1 MFGGA
6 RRRGQP
12 NPPLTSAT
20 LNSNAATAAASAF
33 MSAAKQ
39 NSNKSLSSAA
49 AAAALRARP
58 QTPTDVAGV
67 QTKRTMRRSASVSS
81 SGSAP
86 AGAGGGGG
94 AGAAALTR
102 GTSRLERRG
111 SSSSMAER
119 TFRSPSPSPHR
130 ASPTPRAEDQ
140 PPVPRIPEDHKK
152 SSSSGSVAV
161 GMQTFRTAS
170 QRKSSGLP
178 SWYTQPQGDPS
189 NVRTSDA
196 AMTKATPQR
205 TDSRASSINYS
216 YPTVYRPQ
224 SPPASP
230 TAVHTPTLSTAPPP
244 RTPASPPRS
253 SKASVT
259 SSTGGRPE
267 PQMVYDPNSRRMV
280 PAPVEEVEYHT
291 RGGADKEG
299 KRKST
304 GVQRSGSHLAKG
316 TVARPKGTFIDYRET
331 ERREPREEHR
341 TMDTA
346 PVKEQP
352 HIVPEEHTAPG
363 NLERREER
371 PAEID
376 RPSRLPEPETS
387 RLKILPSQ
395 SLQTAHEQ
403 AVSPRPG
410 EMAGGRPPATVEG
423 DEEDEDGLPTT
434 TRLSQKVLS
443 ALDSVPTRQTV
454 LDEPRA
460 LPTAIPE
467 QTHAVPEEQ
476 PQPME
481 TLAKDGQTSTEPR
494 KKSVEPTDN
503 KPVLGYTREG
513 SSSLDRSNSASPVR
527 QARFASSPSAS
538 LAVRHHPLPRSA
550 SPIKPALKQ
559 TGSRRDLSPSDADS
573 DNAAHREASPNAR
586 EEPSISRKKSVRV
599 SFDDRSTKVMGES
612 AQSEDVGLPDQP
624 SPLQA
629 KRPWYS
635 NIGRSKRRDFALE
648 DDEIM
653 KPRPALPSFGSVREK
668 KARQSEERPLVRPY
682 ESAKSPE
689 PSSPTIRPRSSGTP
703 PGTSDS
709 QASSLA
715 QSSDHPIGAVSAQ
728 EQASRNP
735 PNISRFREP
744 LPPVVTSV
752 EAPEYMSDTTLDS
765 DQENPDSGVAGSD
778 TETIPRMQTT
788 QNTGSETREGMRN
801 GNALVEDKVLVQPE
815 EMTKVP
821 SPSREVPEISIIQ
834 PSMGTPPEPSA
845 AEEAGSSQHQYFD
858 VPGGF
863 PMEDESR
870 ESHHPKS
877 DNEIHTKTDV
887 PSRPGDV
894 FEPTAEVQ
902 AAQTESLP
910 QTTLV
915 TAHQV
920 PTVAESEHETDG
932 SSIYSDA
939 YEDLS
944 EADGPGFLSLDA
956 VVDSPTPKA
965 APPVRDV
972 PAMLVREMVT
982 EADKLST
989 TQTPA
994 SLQYPP
1000 PPGDMNEWELA
1011 KAYWRSLTAEK
1022 RQQLEREALEEAGAD
1037 GDREE
1042 VALPIRRN
1050 SSRRKLDGQKQT
1062 AAEPKA
1068 QAAPDSKPAKQINA
1082 DKVHMIQTGSKADHA
1097 PASPVAAPR
1106 MRSSLR
1112 EREPDKGTRPQASN
1126 TMRKSMRSSAGGLL
1140 NGRASSAP
1148 VTSKHERPVSMQ
1160 TNVTSLNAA
1169 GTAPSNQGD
1178 FTLRR
1183 RGSDGS
1189 DSSFKRARPK
1199 TSEGIGF
1206 RKTLRQ
1212 SEATQTSS
1220 RFSLRSLSPNGSPR
1234 RASSVMTVGS
1244 APPVSTMRRS
1254 LRSGSESNQEKK
1266 TSTHFP
1272 SFGRSSKTT
1281 GRGKLKKSDRLGDS
1295 SDEDDVGPPR
1305 FHSRFDD
1312 SSEEEELGPLP
1323 SGAGVLAKGTLR
1335 GATLAPGSFR
1345 RSATVP
1351 EETEES
1357 PEPPDSDDDMPTA
1370 SQIKQRRAA
1379 ASGALGDSKSGSPR
1393 PTTLTR
1399 SRSGHGGFDP
1409 ATSSTVPS
1417 PKERRG
1423 SFMGILR
1430 RNRKGDQGSKIQRSE
1445 PGESAA
1451 RRDTKLERSASQLR
1465 DLRDDGRSTS
1475 PKLQKMSATLKRG
1488 ESWPLPEEDVQAP
1501 NSASSPA
1508 TQQRLATAG
1517 RRSTSLGVAGAQDNN
1532 NDTDGQDVVVAADSH
1547 RKKKKFSA
1555 LRRMFHLDD

>member
-1 MFGGA
+1 MLISIA
-6 RRRGQP
+6 LAQ
-12 NPPLTSAT
+12 PLTSAT
-20 LNSNAATAAASAF
+20 VNPNAATAAASAF

-39 NSNKSLSSAA
+39 NSDKSLSSAA

-58 QTPTDVAGV
+58 QTPTDVGGV

-86 AGAGGGGG
+86 AGAS
-94 AGAAALTR
+94 AGDLTR
-102 GTSRLERRG
+102 QTPRLERRG
-111 SSSSMAER
+111 SSSSMAVR
-119 TFRSPSPSPHR
+119 TFRTPSPSPNR
-130 ASPTPRAEDQ
+130 ASPAPRANDQ
-140 PPVPRIPEDHKK
+140 PPVPRIPESHKK
-152 SSSSGSVAV
+152 SASSGSVAV

-205 TDSRASSINYS
+205 ADSRSSSINYS

-230 TAVHTPTLSTAPPP
+230 TAVHTPTLSNAPPP

-253 SKASVT
+253 SKASIT

-280 PAPVEEVEYHT
+280 PAPVEEVEYHI
-291 RGGADKEG
+291 REVADKEE
-299 KRKST
+299 KRRST

-316 TVARPKGTFIDYRET
+316 TVARPKGTFLDYRER
-331 ERREPREEHR
+331 ERSGPREEHR
-341 TMDTA
+341 VMDTT
-346 PVKEQP
+346 PFKEQS
-352 HIVPEEHTAPG
+352 HIVQEEPTASG

-376 RPSRLPEPETS
+376 RPSRSPEPETS
-387 RLKILPSQ
+387 RTKSPPSQ
-395 SLQTAHEQ
+395 SLQTAREQ
-403 AVSPRPG
+403 TVSPEPG
-410 EMAGGRPPATVEG
+410 EMAGGRPPATVEE
-423 DEEDEDGLPTT
+423 DKEDEDGLPTT
-434 TRLSQKVLS
+434 TLLSQKVLS

-454 LDEPRA
+454 FDQPRA
-460 LPTAIPE
+460 LPVASPEESDAI
-467 QTHAVPEEQ
+467 PEEQ
-476 PQPME
+476 PQ
-481 TLAKDGQTSTEPR
+481 TARTSAKDGQTSTEPR
-494 KKSVEPTDN
+494 KESAEPVDN
-503 KPVLGYTREG
+503 KPVLGFTREG
-513 SSSLDRSNSASPVR
+513 SSGLDRSNSPSPVR

-538 LAVRHHPLPRSA
+538 LTVRHHPLPRSA

-559 TGSRRDLSPSDADS
+559 TGSRRDLSPSDAGS
-573 DNAAHREASPNAR
+573 DNAAYREASPSSR

-612 AQSEDVGLPDQP
+612 AQSEDVDSSDPP
-624 SPLQA
+624 SPPQA

-635 NIGRSKRRDFALE
+635 NIGRSKRREYALE

-653 KPRPALPSFGSVREK
+653 KPRPALPSFGSIREK

-682 ESAKSPE
+682 EPANSPE
-689 PSSPTIRPRSSGTP
+689 PSSPTTRPRSSSTP

-715 QSSDHPIGAVSAQ
+715 QSGDHAIGALFAQ

-735 PNISRFREP
+735 ANISRFREP

-765 DQENPDSGVAGSD
+765 DQENPDSGAAGSD
-778 TETIPRMQTT
+778 TEAIPRMQTT
-788 QNTGSETREGMRN
+788 QSTRSETREGTRN
-801 GNALVEDKVLVQPE
+801 GTALVEDKVLVQPE

-821 SPSREVPEISIIQ
+821 SASRGVPEISISK
-834 PSMGTPPEPSA
+834 PSTRTPAESPA
-845 AEEAGSSQHQYFD
+845 AEEAGSPQREYFD

-863 PMEDESR
+863 PMEDEYR
-870 ESHHPKS
+870 ETPHPKS
-877 DNEIHTKTDV
+877 DNEIHANTNV
-887 PSRPGDV
+887 PSRPGDDI

-902 AAQTESLP
+902 AAQTGSLP

-915 TAHQV
+915 TAPQV
-920 PTVAESEHETDG
+920 STVAESEHETDG

-956 VVDSPTPKA
+956 VVDSPDPKA
-965 APPVRDV
+965 ASPVRDI
-972 PAMLVREMVT
+972 PATLVREMIT
-982 EADKLST
+982 EAEKSST
-989 TQTPA
+989 TRTPA

-1000 PPGDMNEWELA
+1000 PPGDVNEWELA

-1042 VALPIRRN
+1042 VAPPIRRN
-1050 SSRRKLDGQKQT
+1050 SSRRKSDGQKQT
-1062 AAEPKA
+1062 AAEPKS

-1082 DKVHMIQTGSKADHA
+1082 DRVSTIQPGSKADDA
-1097 PASPVAAPR
+1097 PVNSVAAPR

-1112 EREPDKGTRPQASN
+1112 EREPDKGTQPQASN
-1126 TMRKSMRSSAGGLL
+1126 TMRKSMRSGAEGLL
-1140 NGRASSAP
+1140 NGRASSRP
-1148 VTSKHERPVSMQ
+1148 VTSKHEKPVSMQ
-1160 TNVTSLNAA
+1160 TNATSLNAA
-1169 GTAPSNQGD
+1169 GTALSNQGD
-1178 FTLRR
+1178 LTLRR

-1199 TSEGIGF
+1199 TSEGVGF

-1212 SEATQTSS
+1212 SEAAQTSS

-1234 RASSVMTVGS
+1234 RASSVMSAGS

-1266 TSTHFP
+1266 ASTHFS
-1272 SFGRSSKTT
+1272 SFGRSSKAT
-1281 GRGKLKKSDRLGDS
+1281 GRRKSKASDRLGDS
-1295 SDEDDVGPPR
+1295 SDEDDVGSRR
-1305 FHSRFDD
+1305 FRSRFDD
-1312 SSEEEELGPLP
+1312 SSEEEDLGPLP
-1323 SGAGVLAKGTLR
+1323 SGGGVLAKGTLR
-1335 GATLAPGSFR
+1335 GSTLAPASFR

-1357 PEPPDSDDDMPTA
+1357 PELPDSDDDMPTA
-1370 SQIKQRRAA
+1370 SQIQQRRAA
-1379 ASGALGDSKSGSPR
+1379 APGALGDSNSGSPR

-1399 SRSGHGGFDP
+1399 SRSGHGGSDP
-1409 ATSSTVPS
+1409 ATSSTVAS
-1417 PKERRG
+1417 PRERRG
-1423 SFMGILR
+1423 SLMGILR
-1430 RNRKGDQGSKIQRSE
+1430 RNKKGDQGGKIQRSE

-1451 RRDTKLERSASQLR
+1451 RRDTKLERSTSQLR

-1475 PKLQKMSATLKRG
+1475 PKLQKRSVTLKRG
-1488 ESWPLPEEDVQAP
+1488 ESWPLPEEDVQGP
-1501 NSASSPA
+1501 NSASGPA
-1508 TQQRLATAG
+1508 TQQRLAMAG
-1517 RRSTSLGVAGAQDNN
+1517 RRSTSLGVAGVQDNN
-1532 NDTDGQDVVVAADSH
+1532 NDDDIDGQDVVVAADGH
-1547 RKKKKFSA
+1547 KKKKKFGV

>member
-20 LNSNAATAAASAF
+20 VNPNAATAAASAF

-39 NSNKSLSSAA
+39 SSDKSLSSAA

-58 QTPTDVAGV
+58 QTPTDVGGV

-86 AGAGGGGG
+86 AGAG
-94 AGAAALTR
+94 AGDLIR
-102 GTSRLERRG
+102 RTSRLERR
-111 SSSSMAER
+111 SSSSGMAVR
-119 TFRSPSPSPHR
+119 TFRTPSPSPHR
-130 ASPTPRAEDQ
+130 ASPAPRANDQ
-140 PPVPRIPEDHKK
+140 PPVPRVPEGHKK
-152 SSSSGSVAV
+152 AASSGWVAV

-205 TDSRASSINYS
+205 ADSRASSINYS

-230 TAVHTPTLSTAPPP
+230 TAVHTPTLSDAPPP

-253 SKASVT
+253 SKASIT
-259 SSTGGRPE
+259 SSAGGRPE
-267 PQMVYDPNSRRMV
+267 PRMVYDPNSRRMV
-280 PAPVEEVEYHT
+280 PAPVEEVEYHI
-291 RGGADKEG
+291 REGAEKEV

-316 TVARPKGTFIDYRET
+316 TVARPKGTFLDYRER
-331 ERREPREEHR
+331 ERSGPREEHR
-341 TMDTA
+341 VMDTA
-346 PVKEQP
+346 PSKEQS
-352 HIVPEEHTAPG
+352 HIVQEEPTAPG

-387 RLKILPSQ
+387 RPKSPPSQ

-403 AVSPRPG
+403 TASPEPG
-410 EMAGGRPPATVEG
+410 EMAGGKPPAMAEE
-423 DEEDEDGLPTT
+423 DKEDEDGLPTT
-434 TRLSQKVLS
+434 TRLTRKVLS

-454 LDEPRA
+454 FDQHRA
-460 LPTAIPE
+460 LSDESDAIP
-467 QTHAVPEEQ
+467 AEQ
-476 PQPME
+476 PQPVQ
-481 TLAKDGQTSTEPR
+481 TLAKDRQTSTEPR
-494 KKSVEPTDN
+494 KESVEPVDN
-503 KPVLGYTREG
+503 KPVLGFAREG
-513 SSSLDRSNSASPVR
+513 SSSLDRSSSPSPVR

-538 LAVRHHPLPRSA
+538 LTVRHHPLPRSA

-559 TGSRRDLSPSDADS
+559 TGSRRDLSPSDAGS
-573 DNAAHREASPNAR
+573 DNAAYREASPSSR

-612 AQSEDVGLPDQP
+612 AQSEDGDLSDPP
-624 SPLQA
+624 SPPRA

-635 NIGRSKRRDFALE
+635 NIGRSKKREFALE

-653 KPRPALPSFGSVREK
+653 KPRPALPSFGSIREK
-668 KARQSEERPLVRPY
+668 KAPQSEERPLVRPY
-682 ESAKSPE
+682 EPANSPE
-689 PSSPTIRPRSSGTP
+689 PSSPTIRPRSSSTP

-715 QSSDHPIGAVSAQ
+715 PSGDHAIGAVFAQ

-735 PNISRFREP
+735 ANISRFREP

-752 EAPEYMSDTTLDS
+752 EAPECMSDTSLDS

-778 TETIPRMQTT
+778 TEAIPRMQTT
-788 QNTGSETREGMRN
+788 QNIRSETREGTRN
-801 GNALVEDKVLVQPE
+801 GTALVEDKVLVQPE
-815 EMTKVP
+815 EMTKVS
-821 SPSREVPEISIIQ
+821 SPSRGVPEISITQ
-834 PSMGTPPEPSA
+834 PSTRMPAESSA
-845 AEEAGSSQHQYFD
+845 AEEAESPQRQYFD
-858 VPGGF
+858 LPGGF
-863 PMEDESR
+863 PMEDEPR
-870 ESHHPKS
+870 EGHHPKS
-877 DNEIHTKTDV
+877 DNEIHTNTNV
-887 PSRPGDV
+887 PSQPGDDI

-902 AAQTESLP
+902 AAQIESLP

-915 TAHQV
+915 TAPQV
-920 PTVAESEHETDG
+920 PTVAQSDHDTDG

-956 VVDSPTPKA
+956 VVDSPNPNA
-965 APPVRDV
+965 ASPVRDI
-972 PAMLVREMVT
+972 PARLVREMVA
-982 EADKLST
+982 EAEKSST

-1042 VALPIRRN
+1042 VPPPIRRN
-1050 SSRRKLDGQKQT
+1050 SSRRKLDDQKQT
-1062 AAEPKA
+1062 AAEPKS
-1068 QAAPDSKPAKQINA
+1068 QTAPDSKPAKQINA
-1082 DKVHMIQTGSKADHA
+1082 DRVFMLQPGSKADHA
-1097 PASPVAAPR
+1097 PVSPVAAPR

-1112 EREPDKGTRPQASN
+1112 EREPDKGTQPQASN
-1126 TMRKSMRSSAGGLL
+1126 TMRKSMRSSAEGLL
-1140 NGRASSAP
+1140 NGRAPSRP
-1148 VTSKHERPVSMQ
+1148 VTSKHERPVSAQ
-1160 TNVTSLNAA
+1160 TNAASLNAA
-1169 GTAPSNQGD
+1169 GTALSNQGD
-1178 FTLRR
+1178 LTLRR
-1183 RGSDGS
+1183 RGSDES

-1199 TSEGIGF
+1199 TSEGMGF

-1212 SEATQTSS
+1212 SEAAQSSS
-1220 RFSLRSLSPNGSPR
+1220 RFSLRSLSPSGSPR
-1234 RASSVMTVGS
+1234 RASSVMSAGS

-1254 LRSGSESNQEKK
+1254 LRSGSGSNQEKK
-1266 TSTHFP
+1266 GSTHFP
-1272 SFGRSSKTT
+1272 SFGRSSKATDRRKSKT
-1281 GRGKLKKSDRLGDS
+1281 SDRLGDS
-1295 SDEDDVGPPR
+1295 SDEDDVGSRR
-1305 FHSRFDD
+1305 FRSRFDD
-1312 SSEEEELGPLP
+1312 SSEEEDLGPLP
-1323 SGAGVLAKGTLR
+1323 SGGGVLAKGTLR
-1335 GATLAPGSFR
+1335 GSTLAPASFR

-1357 PEPPDSDDDMPTA
+1357 PELPDSDDDMPTA
-1370 SQIKQRRAA
+1370 SQIQQRRAA
-1379 ASGALGDSKSGSPR
+1379 ARGALGDSNSGSPR

-1399 SRSGHGGFDP
+1399 SRSGRGGFEP
-1409 ATSSTVPS
+1409 ATSSTVTS

-1423 SFMGILR
+1423 SLMGILR
-1430 RNRKGDQGSKIQRSE
+1430 RNKKGDQGSKIQRSE

-1465 DLRDDGRSTS
+1465 DVRDDGRSTS
-1475 PKLQKMSATLKRG
+1475 PKLQKRSATLKRG
-1488 ESWPLPEEDVQAP
+1488 ESWPLPEEDVQDP
-1501 NSASSPA
+1501 NSASGPA
-1508 TQQRLATAG
+1508 TQQRPAMAG
-1517 RRSTSLGVAGAQDNN
+1517 RRSTSLGVAGVQDN
-1532 NDTDGQDVVVAADSH
+1532 DDDGIDGQDAVVAADGH
-1547 RKKKKFSA
+1547 KKKKKFGA

>member
-12 NPPLTSAT
+12 NPPSASAT
-20 LNSNAATAAASAF
+20 ANPNAATAAASAF

-58 QTPTDVAGV
+58 QTPTDVGGV

-86 AGAGGGGG
+86 AGAS
-94 AGAAALTR
+94 AGVLTR
-102 GTSRLERRG
+102 RTSRLERRG
-111 SSSSMAER
+111 SSGSMAER
-119 TFRSPSPSPHR
+119 TFRTPSPSPHR
-130 ASPTPRAEDQ
+130 ASPTPRADDQ
-140 PPVPRIPEDHKK
+140 PPVPRIPEGHKK
-152 SSSSGSVAV
+152 SASSGSVAV

-205 TDSRASSINYS
+205 ADSRASSINYS

-230 TAVHTPTLSTAPPP
+230 TAVHTPTLGNAPPP

-253 SKASVT
+253 SKTSIAS
-259 SSTGGRPE
+259 SAGGRPE

-280 PAPVEEVEYHT
+280 PAPVEEVEY
-291 RGGADKEG
+291 RIREGADKEG
-299 KRKST
+299 KRKTT

-316 TVARPKGTFIDYRET
+316 TVARPKGAFLDYRER
-331 ERREPREEHR
+331 EGSEPREEHR
-341 TMDTA
+341 VTDTA
-346 PVKEQP
+346 PFRDQS
-352 HIVPEEHTAPG
+352 HIVQEEPTARG
-363 NLERREER
+363 NLERRRER

-376 RPSRLPEPETS
+376 RPSRSPELETS
-387 RLKILPSQ
+387 RLESPPSQ
-395 SLQTAHEQ
+395 SLQTVHEQ
-403 AVSPRPG
+403 TVSPEPG
-410 EMAGGRPPATVEG
+410 GTAGGRPPATVER
-423 DEEDEDGLPTT
+423 DEEDEDNLPTT
-434 TRLSQKVLS
+434 TRLSQRVLS

-454 LDEPRA
+454 FDQPPAR
-460 LPTAIPE
+460 PTAIPE
-467 QTHAVPEEQ
+467 ESDAVPEGR
-476 PQPME
+476 PQRMQAS
-481 TLAKDGQTSTEPR
+481 AKDGQTSTEPR
-494 KKSVEPTDN
+494 KESVEPMDN
-503 KPVLGYTREG
+503 KPVLGFASEG
-513 SSSLDRSNSASPVR
+513 SRSLDRSNSPSPVR
-527 QARFASSPSAS
+527 QARFASRPSAN
-538 LAVRHHPLPRSA
+538 LTVRHHPLPRSA

-559 TGSRRDLSPSDADS
+559 TGSRRDLSPSDTGS
-573 DNAAHREASPNAR
+573 DNAAYREASPNSHD
-586 EEPSISRKKSVRV
+586 EPSISRKKSVRV

-612 AQSEDVGLPDQP
+612 AQSEDVDLSDPS

-635 NIGRSKRRDFALE
+635 NIGWSKRREFALD

-668 KARQSEERPLVRPY
+668 KVRQSEERPLVRPY
-682 ESAKSPE
+682 DPAKPPPE
-689 PSSPTIRPRSSGTP
+689 LSSPTKRPGSSSTP
-703 PGTSDS
+703 PETSDS

-715 QSSDHPIGAVSAQ
+715 QSSDHAIGAVFSQ

-735 PNISRFREP
+735 ANISRFREP

-778 TETIPRMQTT
+778 TEASPRIQTT
-788 QNTGSETREGMRN
+788 QNTPSETHEGMRN
-801 GNALVEDKVLVQPE
+801 RTTLVEDKVLVQPE
-815 EMTKVP
+815 EMTKEP
-821 SPSREVPEISIIQ
+821 SPSRGDPEIPNIQ
-834 PSMGTPPEPSA
+834 PSTRIPAESSA
-845 AEEAGSSQHQYFD
+845 AEEAGSPERQYFD

-863 PMEDESR
+863 PVEDESG
-870 ESHHPKS
+870 ESQHPKS
-877 DNEIHTKTDV
+877 DNKIHNNTNV
-887 PSRPGDV
+887 PSRRGDNI

-910 QTTLV
+910 QATLD
-915 TAHQV
+915 TAPQV
-920 PTVAESEHETDG
+920 PAVAESEEETDG

-965 APPVRDV
+965 ASPVRDI
-972 PAMLVREMVT
+972 PAALVREMVT
-982 EADKLST
+982 EAEKPST
-989 TQTPA
+989 TQAPA

-1000 PPGDMNEWELA
+1000 PPGGMNEWELA

-1042 VALPIRRN
+1042 VAPPIRRN
-1050 SSRRKLDGQKQT
+1050 SSRRKLDDQKQT
-1062 AAEPKA
+1062 TAGPMS
-1068 QAAPDSKPAKQINA
+1068 QAAPDSKPANRINA
-1082 DKVHMIQTGSKADHA
+1082 GRVCMIQPGSKADHT
-1097 PASPVAAPR
+1097 PVSPVTAPR

-1112 EREPDKGTRPQASN
+1112 EREPDKGTQPQASN
-1126 TMRKSMRSSAGGLL
+1126 TMRKSMRPSAEGLL
-1140 NGRASSAP
+1140 NGRVSSLP

-1160 TNVTSLNAA
+1160 TNTPSVNAA
-1169 GTAPSNQGD
+1169 GTALSNQGTL
-1178 FTLRR
+1178 TLRR

-1199 TSEGIGF
+1199 TSEGMRF

-1212 SEATQTSS
+1212 SGAAQTSS
-1220 RFSLRSLSPNGSPR
+1220 RFSLRSLSPSGSPR
-1234 RASSVMTVGS
+1234 RANSVMSAGS
-1244 APPVSTMRRS
+1244 APPAPTTRRS
-1254 LRSGSESNQEKK
+1254 LRPGSEPSQEKK
-1266 TSTHFP
+1266 SSTHFP
-1272 SFGRSSKTT
+1272 SFGRSSKAAD
-1281 GRGKLKKSDRLGDS
+1281 RRKSKKSDRLGDS
-1295 SDEDDVGPPR
+1295 SDEDNVGSR
-1305 FHSRFDD
+1305 QFRSRFDD
-1312 SSEEEELGPLP
+1312 SSEEEELGALP
-1323 SGAGVLAKGTLR
+1323 SGGGVLAKGTLR
-1335 GATLAPGSFR
+1335 GSTLAPASFR

-1357 PEPPDSDDDMPTA
+1357 PELPDSDDDVPTA
-1370 SQIKQRRAA
+1370 SQIQQNPAA
-1379 ASGALGDSKSGSPR
+1379 ARGALGDSSSVSPR

-1399 SRSGHGGFDP
+1399 SRSGRGGFDP
-1409 ATSSTVPS
+1409 ATSSTVTS

-1423 SFMGILR
+1423 SLMGILR
-1430 RNRKGDQGSKIQRSE
+1430 RNKKGGQGGKIQRSE

-1451 RRDTKLERSASQLR
+1451 RRDTKLERSASQLK

-1475 PKLQKMSATLKRG
+1475 PRLQKRSATLKRG
-1488 ESWPLPEEDVQAP
+1488 ESWPLPEEDVQGP
-1501 NSASSPA
+1501 NSASGPA
-1508 TQQRLATAG
+1508 TQQRLTVAG
-1517 RRSTSLGVAGAQDNN
+1517 RRSTSLGIAGVQDNK
-1532 NDTDGQDVVVAADSH
+1532 NDDEIDGQDVVVAADGNK
-1547 RKKKKFSA
+1547 KKKKFGA

>member
-20 LNSNAATAAASAF
+20 VNPNAATAAASAF

-39 NSNKSLSSAA
+39 NSDKSLSSAA

-58 QTPTDVAGV
+58 QTPTDVGGV

-86 AGAGGGGG
+86 AGAG
-94 AGAAALTR
+94 AGDLTR
-102 GTSRLERRG
+102 RTSRLERRG
-111 SSSSMAER
+111 SSSSMAVR
-119 TFRSPSPSPHR
+119 TFRTPSPSPHR
-130 ASPTPRAEDQ
+130 APPAPRANDQ
-140 PPVPRIPEDHKK
+140 PPVPRVPEGHKK
-152 SSSSGSVAV
+152 SASPGSVAA
-161 GMQTFRTAS
+161 GMQMFRTAS

-189 NVRTSDA
+189 SVRTSDA

-205 TDSRASSINYS
+205 ADSRASSINYS

-253 SKASVT
+253 SKASIT

-280 PAPVEEVEYHT
+280 PAPVEEAEYHI
-291 RGGADKEG
+291 RGGTDKEG

-304 GVQRSGSHLAKG
+304 GVQRAGSHLAKG
-316 TVARPKGTFIDYRET
+316 TVARPKGTFLDYRE
-331 ERREPREEHR
+331 REHSGPREER
-341 TMDTA
+341 RVIDTA
-346 PVKEQP
+346 PFKEQS
-352 HIVPEEHTAPG
+352 HILQGEPTAPG
-363 NLERREER
+363 RLERREER
-371 PAEID
+371 PVEID
-376 RPSRLPEPETS
+376 RQSRSPEPETS
-387 RLKILPSQ
+387 RPKSPPSQ
-395 SLQTAHEQ
+395 TLQTAREQTVSHE
-403 AVSPRPG
+403 PG
-410 EMAGGRPPATVEG
+410 EMAGSRPPATVE
-423 DEEDEDGLPTT
+423 EDKEDQDGLPTT
-434 TRLSQKVLS
+434 TRLPQKVLS
-443 ALDSVPTRQTV
+443 APDSVPTRQTV
-454 LDEPRA
+454 FDQPRA

-467 QTHAVPEEQ
+467 ESDPVPEEQ
-476 PQPME
+476 PEPMQ
-481 TLAKDGQTSTEPR
+481 TLADDGQTLTERR
-494 KKSVEPTDN
+494 KESVGPVDR
-503 KPVLGYTREG
+503 KPVLGFAREG
-513 SSSLDRSNSASPVR
+513 SSSLDRSNSPSPVR

-538 LAVRHHPLPRSA
+538 LTVRHDPLPRSA

-559 TGSRRDLSPSDADS
+559 TGSRRDLSPSDAGS
-573 DNAAHREASPNAR
+573 DNAAYREASPNSR

-612 AQSEDVGLPDQP
+612 AQSEDLDLSDTP

-629 KRPWYS
+629 KRPWYG
-635 NIGRSKRRDFALE
+635 NIGRSKRREFALD

-653 KPRPALPSFGSVREK
+653 KPRPALPSFGSIREK

-682 ESAKSPE
+682 EPANSPE
-689 PSSPTIRPRSSGTP
+689 PSSPTIRPRSSSTP

-715 QSSDHPIGAVSAQ
+715 QSGDHAIGAVFAQ

-735 PNISRFREP
+735 ANISRFREP

-765 DQENPDSGVAGSD
+765 DQENSGSGVAGGD
-778 TETIPRMQTT
+778 TEAVPRTQTT
-788 QNTGSETREGMRN
+788 QNTGSETREGVRN
-801 GNALVEDKVLVQPE
+801 GTAIVEDKVLVQPE

-821 SPSREVPEISIIQ
+821 SPSRGVPEISIIQ
-834 PSMGTPPEPSA
+834 PSTRMRAESSA
-845 AEEAGSSQHQYFD
+845 AEEPGSPQRQYFD

-863 PMEDESR
+863 PMEDESG
-870 ESHHPKS
+870 ESPKS
-877 DNEIHTKTDV
+877 NNEIHTNTNV
-887 PSRPGDV
+887 PSPPGDI

-915 TAHQV
+915 TAPQV
-920 PTVAESEHETDG
+920 PTVAESEDETDG

-956 VVDSPTPKA
+956 VVDSPNPKA
-965 APPVRDV
+965 ASPARDI
-972 PAMLVREMVT
+972 PASLVRAMVT
-982 EADKLST
+982 EGEKSYT
-989 TQTPA
+989 TQTPT

-1000 PPGDMNEWELA
+1000 PPGDVNEWELA

-1042 VALPIRRN
+1042 VPPPIQRN
-1050 SSRRKLDGQKQT
+1050 SSRRKLDDPKQT
-1062 AAEPKA
+1062 AAKPKSP
-1068 QAAPDSKPAKQINA
+1068 AAPDSKPAKPINA
-1082 DKVHMIQTGSKADHA
+1082 DRVSMIQPDSKADHA
-1097 PASPVAAPR
+1097 PVSSVAAPR

-1112 EREPDKGTRPQASN
+1112 EREPDKGKQPQAPN
-1126 TMRKSMRSSAGGLL
+1126 ALRKSMRSSADDLL
-1140 NGRASSAP
+1140 NGRASSRP

-1160 TNVTSLNAA
+1160 TNATSLNAA
-1169 GTAPSNQGD
+1169 GTALSNQGNL
-1178 FTLRR
+1178 TLRR

-1212 SEATQTSS
+1212 SEAAQTSS

-1234 RASSVMTVGS
+1234 RASSIMSAGS

-1254 LRSGSESNQEKK
+1254 LRSGSESNQERKG
-1266 TSTHFP
+1266 STHFP
-1272 SFGRSSKTT
+1272 SFGRSSKAT
-1281 GRGKLKKSDRLGDS
+1281 GRRKSKTSDRLGDS
-1295 SDEDDVGPPR
+1295 SDEGVVGSRR
-1305 FHSRFDD
+1305 FRSRFDD
-1312 SSEEEELGPLP
+1312 SSEEEDLGPLP
-1323 SGAGVLAKGTLR
+1323 SGRGGVLAKGTLR
-1335 GATLAPGSFR
+1335 GSTQAPASFGR
-1345 RSATVP
+1345 TATVP

-1357 PEPPDSDDDMPTA
+1357 PELPDSDDDMPTA
-1370 SQIKQRRAA
+1370 SQIQQRRAA
-1379 ASGALGDSKSGSPR
+1379 ARGALGDSNSGSPR

-1399 SRSGHGGFDP
+1399 SRSGHGGLDP
-1409 ATSSTVPS
+1409 ATSSTVAS

-1423 SFMGILR
+1423 SLMGILR
-1430 RNRKGDQGSKIQRSE
+1430 RNKKGDHRAKIQRSE

-1451 RRDTKLERSASQLR
+1451 RRDTKLERSTSQLR

-1475 PKLQKMSATLKRG
+1475 PKLQKRSATLKRG
-1488 ESWPLPEEDVQAP
+1488 ESWPLPEEDGQGP
-1501 NSASSPA
+1501 NSASGPA
-1508 TQQRLATAG
+1508 TQQRLTVTA
-1517 RRSTSLGVAGAQDNN
+1517 RRSTSFGVAGVQDNN
-1532 NDTDGQDVVVAADSH
+1532 NNNNDDIDGRDDVVAANGH
-1547 RKKKKFSA
+1547 KKKKKFGV
-1555 LRRMFHLDD
+1555 LRRMLHLDD

>member
-12 NPPLTSAT
+12 NPPLASAT
-20 LNSNAATAAASAF
+20 VDPNAATAAASAF

-58 QTPTDVAGV
+58 QTPTNVGGV

-86 AGAGGGGG
+86 AGAG
-94 AGAAALTR
+94 AGALTR
-102 GTSRLERRG
+102 RTSRLERRG

-119 TFRSPSPSPHR
+119 TFRTPSPSPHR
-130 ASPTPRAEDQ
+130 TSPAPRADDQ
-140 PPVPRIPEDHKK
+140 PPVPRIPEGHKK
-152 SSSSGSVAV
+152 SASSGSVAV
-161 GMQTFRTAS
+161 GMQMFRTAS

-178 SWYTQPQGDPS
+178 PWYTQPQGDPS
-189 NVRTSDA
+189 NVRTSDV
-196 AMTKATPQR
+196 AMTRATPQR
-205 TDSRASSINYS
+205 ADSRSSSINYS

-230 TAVHTPTLSTAPPP
+230 TAVHTPTLHNAPPP

-253 SKASVT
+253 SKASIA

-280 PAPVEEVEYHT
+280 PASVEEVEYHV
-291 RGGADKEG
+291 RESADKEG
-299 KRKST
+299 KMKST

-316 TVARPKGTFIDYRET
+316 TVARPKGTFLDYRER
-331 ERREPREEHR
+331 ERSEPREEQR
-341 TMDTA
+341 VMDTA
-346 PVKEQP
+346 PFKEQS
-352 HIVPEEHTAPG
+352 HIVQEPTAPG

-376 RPSRLPEPETS
+376 RPSHSPEPEAS
-387 RLKILPSQ
+387 RLKSPPSQ
-395 SLQTAHEQ
+395 SLQTAREQ
-403 AVSPRPG
+403 TVSPEPG
-410 EMAGGRPPATVEG
+410 ETAGARPPATVEE
-423 DEEDEDGLPTT
+423 DEEDADSLPTT
-434 TRLSQKVLS
+434 TRLSQKVMS
-443 ALDSVPTRQTV
+443 ALDSVPTRQTAF
-454 LDEPRA
+454 DQPRA
-460 LPTAIPE
+460 QPTAIPE
-467 QTHAVPEEQ
+467 ERDAVPEQ
-476 PQPME
+476 RLQTMQS
-481 TLAKDGQTSTEPR
+481 LAKDGQTSTEPR
-494 KKSVEPTDN
+494 KESVEPVDN
-503 KPVLGYTREG
+503 KPVLGFTREG
-513 SSSLDRSNSASPVR
+513 SSSLDRSNSPSPVR
-527 QARFASSPSAS
+527 QARFASSPSAN
-538 LAVRHHPLPRSA
+538 LTVRHHPLPRSA

-559 TGSRRDLSPSDADS
+559 TGSKRDLSPSDTGS
-573 DNAAHREASPNAR
+573 DNAAYRETSPSSR

-599 SFDDRSTKVMGES
+599 SFDDRSNKVMGES
-612 AQSEDVGLPDQP
+612 AQSEDVDSPDPP
-624 SPLQA
+624 SPVQA

-635 NIGRSKRRDFALE
+635 NIGRSKRREFAFE

-668 KARQSEERPLVRPY
+668 KARQPEERPLVRPY
-682 ESAKSPE
+682 DLAKSPPE
-689 PSSPTIRPRSSGTP
+689 PSSPTIQPRSSSTP
-703 PGTSDS
+703 PGTSDL

-715 QSSDHPIGAVSAQ
+715 QSSDHAIGAAFSQ

-735 PNISRFREP
+735 ANISRFREP

-778 TETIPRMQTT
+778 TEAIPSTQTT
-788 QNTGSETREGMRN
+788 QSTRSESREGMRN
-801 GNALVEDKVLVQPE
+801 GTALVEDKVLVQPE

-821 SPSREVPEISIIQ
+821 SPSRGVPEISIIQ
-834 PSMGTPPEPSA
+834 PSPRRPTGSSA
-845 AEEAGSSQHQYFD
+845 AEEAESPQRQYFD

-863 PMEDESR
+863 PMDE
-870 ESHHPKS
+870 ESGRNHHPKS
-877 DNEIHTKTDV
+877 DNDIHTNTDV
-887 PSRPGDV
+887 PSRPGDGI

-902 AAQTESLP
+902 PAQTESLP

-915 TAHQV
+915 TAPQV

-944 EADGPGFLSLDA
+944 EADGPGFLSLNA

-965 APPVRDV
+965 ASPVRDI
-972 PAMLVREMVT
+972 PATLVRELAT
-982 EADKLST
+982 EAERSST

-1000 PPGDMNEWELA
+1000 PPGGMNEWELA

-1042 VALPIRRN
+1042 VAPPIRRN
-1050 SSRRKLDGQKQT
+1050 SSRRKLDDQKQT
-1062 AAEPKA
+1062 RAEVKS
-1068 QAAPDSKPAKQINA
+1068 QAAPDSKPAKQTNA
-1082 DKVHMIQTGSKADHA
+1082 DRVYMIQPDSKTDHA
-1097 PASPVAAPR
+1097 SIGPVAAPR

-1112 EREPDKGTRPQASN
+1112 EPEPDKGTQPQASN
-1126 TMRKSMRSSAGGLL
+1126 TMRKSMRSSTEGQL
-1140 NGRASSAP
+1140 NGRASSRP
-1148 VTSKHERPVSMQ
+1148 VKSKHERPVSMQ
-1160 TNVTSLNAA
+1160 TNATSLNAA
-1169 GTAPSNQGD
+1169 GTALSNQGN
-1178 FTLRR
+1178 FALRR

-1199 TSEGIGF
+1199 TSEGMGF

-1212 SEATQTSS
+1212 SEAAQISS

-1234 RASSVMTVGS
+1234 RASSVMSAGS

-1254 LRSGSESNQEKK
+1254 LRPGSESSQEKK
-1266 TSTHFP
+1266 SSIHFP
-1272 SFGRSSKTT
+1272 SFGRSSKATD
-1281 GRGKLKKSDRLGDS
+1281 RRNSRKSERLGDS
-1295 SDEDDVGPPR
+1295 SDEDDVGSRR
-1305 FHSRFDD
+1305 FRSRFDD

-1323 SGAGVLAKGTLR
+1323 SGGGVLAKGTLR
-1335 GATLAPGSFR
+1335 RSTLAPASFR

-1351 EETEES
+1351 EEAEES
-1357 PEPPDSDDDMPTA
+1357 PQLPDSDDDMPTA
-1370 SQIKQRRAA
+1370 SQIQQHRAA
-1379 ASGALGDSKSGSPR
+1379 ARGALADSNPGSPR
-1393 PTTLTR
+1393 ATALTR
-1399 SRSGHGGFDP
+1399 SRSGRGGFDP
-1409 ATSSTVPS
+1409 VTSSTITS
-1417 PKERRG
+1417 PKERHG
-1423 SFMGILR
+1423 SLMGILR
-1430 RNRKGDQGSKIQRSE
+1430 RNKKGDQGGKIKRSE

-1475 PKLQKMSATLKRG
+1475 PKLQKRGPTLERG
-1488 ESWPLPEEDVQAP
+1488 ESWPLPEEDVQGP
-1501 NSASSPA
+1501 NSASGPA
-1508 TQQRLATAG
+1508 TQQRLTMAG
-1517 RRSTSLGVAGAQDNN
+1517 RRSTSLGVAGVQDNN
-1532 NDTDGQDVVVAADSH
+1532 NNDDDNIDGQDVVVAADGH
-1547 RKKKKFSA
+1547 KKKKKFGA